1 MLIPLLSLA
10 LLVLLALT
18 LWRVRQEV
26 RAGRA
31 AACMML
37 AQAAWVACWI
47 GETLAGDIGTK
58 LRWDGVA
65 WIPTVLAMS
74 ASLWVAESHSAR
86 LRTERIGSIGLL
98 AITAPSALWS
108 LFTSWRGARPGAHL
122 EQHGEVSSLIYSFT
136 WIETGVSLFLV
147 LVVAAGAGYV
157 LLTALRRPPG
167 RRTDAVLLAIGLIA
181 PYFIIDVTYVV
192 GARWLGQRDVSPLAF
207 ALFAPLT
214 ALALLRGRT
223 VELMLVARDQVVEEL
238 SDAVLVVDAQGRLI
252 DVNAQARA
260 LLGASDARVG
270 HPLADFPNAAPL
282 LEAIE
287 HGPGATRQLS
297 SGSRQLDVHVSSLRG
312 TEGHDAKVVV
322 LHDVTALRDANAALS
337 AARDEL
343 EHRVRER
350 TAEVFDRERLLSAV
364 FDNSV
369 QYMGLL
375 DRDGRV
381 LTSNRAANALV
392 GCTPEEVAGQP
403 FWETPWWR
411 HDPAQAAQ
419 IRAGIE
425 AAVGGESFRMLV
437 THPDLDGALR
447 EVDFS
452 LSPVRDAEG
461 QVRWLTAEGRDL
473 TRMRRGE
480 REREELQQQ
489 VMHLQRLESIGRL
502 AGGVAHDF
510 NNYLTAIMG
519 NAALVR
525 EGLPDGSPD
534 AEALDGVLHAAR
546 SASQVTRQ
554 LLAIGRRQPAGV
566 GPVEI
571 TASLNR
577 LHALLGR
584 LLGAEIQLVT
594 RGAPNT
600 GLAAID
606 PGPLEQV
613 LVNLAINARDAMP
626 DGGVLSIASDSV
638 VLDEH
643 DARARAIAP
652 GTYVRIIVSDT
663 GHGITDEMR
672 ERIFEPFFTT
682 KPEGKGTGLGLA
694 IVYSV
699 LRAAGGHVEVQSTNG
714 TGAQFVLH
722 LPTATRAGAAPTAS
736 AQTIRADGSGRV
748 LVVDDRDEV
757 RRFVERGLR
766 DRGFELRTASSA
778 REALDVLNAG
788 WRPDLLLC
796 DVRMPG
802 MSGPALVRMLR
813 EQGERVPVL
822 YMSGQHDDAV
832 GLTPDDTVLEKPF
845 TIDALVTAIR
855 DARLAAAQVG

>member
-1 MLIPLLSLA
+1 MLIPILS
-10 LLVLLALT
+10 LVLLTLLAVM
-18 LWRVRQEV
+18 LWRVRGEV

-31 AACMML
+31 AAFMLL
-37 AQAAWVACWI
+37 AQAAWVVGWI
-47 GETLAGDIGTK
+47 GETLAGDVSSK
-58 LRWDGVA
+58 LRWDGA
-65 WIPTVLAMS
+65 TWIFTLLAM
-74 ASLWVAESHSAR
+74 AAAFQVAESQAAR
-86 LRTERIGSIGLL
+86 SRPDRIRSIALL

-108 LFTSWRGARPGAHL
+108 LYVSFRGARPDAHL
-122 EQHGEVSSLIYSFT
+122 EHHGEFSSLIYTFT
-136 WIETGVSLFLV
+136 WIETGIALFLL
-147 LVVAAGAGYV
+147 LVVASSAGYV
-157 LLTALRRPPG
+157 LIGAMRRPPG
-167 RRTDAVLLAIGLIA
+167 RRTEAVMLALGLIG
-181 PYFIIDVTYVV
+181 PYFVMDVAFVV
-192 GARWLGQRDVSPLAF
+192 GARWMGQRDVAPLAF
-207 ALFAPLT
+207 ALFAPIT
-214 ALALLRGRT
+214 TLALLRGRT

-238 SDAVLVVDAQGRLI
+238 SDAVLVVDAQGRLV

-260 LLGASDARVG
+260 LLGTSGASVG
-270 HPLADFPNAAPL
+270 RRLDDFPDVEPL
-282 LEAIE
+282 LQAIE
-287 HGPGATRQLS
+287 QGPGATRQVT
-297 SGSRQLDVHVSSLRG
+297 SGSRQFDVHVSSLRG
-312 TEGHDAKVVV
+312 TEGGDAKVLV

-364 FDNSV
+364 FDNSL

-375 DRDGRV
+375 DREGRV
-381 LTSNRAANALV
+381 LTSNQAANALV
-392 GCTPEEVAGQP
+392 GCTAEEVAGQP

-411 HDPAQAAQ
+411 HDPAQAEQ
-419 IRAGIE
+419 IRLGVQ
-425 AAVGGESFRMLV
+425 AAARGEPFRMLV
-437 THPDLDGALR
+437 THPDLDGTLR

-525 EGLPDGSPD
+525 EGVVEGSPD

-554 LLAIGRRQPAGV
+554 LLAIGRRQPAGT
-566 GPVEI
+566 GPVDI
-571 TASLNR
+571 AASLNR
-577 LHALLGR
+577 LHGLLGR
-584 LLGAEIQLVT
+584 LLGAEIELVT

-626 DGGVLSIASDSV
+626 DGGVLSIAADSV

-643 DARARAIAP
+643 EARARAIAP
-652 GTYVRIIVSDT
+652 GEYVRITVSDT
-663 GHGITDEMR
+663 GHGITAEMR

-699 LRAAGGHVEVQSTNG
+699 LRGAGGHVEVQPTDG
-714 TGAQFVLH
+714 PGAHFVLH
-722 LPTATRAGAAPTAS
+722 LPSATRSGVAATAS
-736 AQTIRADGSGRV
+736 LPAPRAHGSGRV

-766 DRGFELRTASSA
+766 DRGFELRTAGSA
-778 REALDVLNAG
+778 REALDVLDGG

-802 MSGPALVRMLR
+802 TSGPALVQMLR
-813 EQGERVPVL
+813 ERGDRVPVL
-822 YMSGQHDDAV
+822 YMSGQHDGAV
-832 GLTPDDTVLEKPF
+832 GLSADDTVIAKPF
-845 TIDALVTAIR
+845 TIDALVTAIG
-855 DARLAAAQVG
+855 AAALPTG

>member
-1 MLIPLLSLA
+1 
-10 LLVLLALT
+10 V
-18 LWRVRQEV
+18 
-26 RAGRA
+26 
-31 AACMML
+31 
-37 AQAAWVACWI
+37 
-47 GETLAGDIGTK
+47 
-58 LRWDGVA
+58 
-65 WIPTVLAMS
+65 
-74 ASLWVAESHSAR
+74 
-86 LRTERIGSIGLL
+86 
-98 AITAPSALWS
+98 LWS
-108 LFTSWRGARPGAHL
+108 LYTSWRGARPDAHL
-122 EQHGEVSSLIYSFT
+122 EQHGIYPSLIYSFT
-136 WIETGVSLFLV
+136 WIETGVALFLL
-147 LVVAAGAGYV
+147 LVVASGAGYV
-157 LLTALRRPPG
+157 LLSAMRRPPG
-167 RRTDAVLLAIGLIA
+167 HRADAVLLAIGLIG
-181 PYFIIDVTYVV
+181 PYFVIDVAFVV

-214 ALALLRGRT
+214 TLALLRGRT
-223 VELMLVARDQVVEEL
+223 VELMLVAREQVVEEL
-238 SDAVLVVDAQGRLI
+238 SDAVLVVDAEGRLI

-260 LLGASDARVG
+260 LLGTPDASVG
-270 HPLADFPNAAPL
+270 RRLDEFPSLAPL
-282 LEAIE
+282 LQAIE
-287 HGPGATRQLS
+287 QGPGATRQVS

-312 TEGHDAKVVV
+312 TEGRDAKVVV

-337 AARDEL
+337 TARDEL

-364 FDNSV
+364 FDHSL

-375 DRDGRV
+375 DREGRV
-381 LTSNRAANALV
+381 LTSNHAANALV

-411 HDPAQAAQ
+411 HDPSQAEQ
-419 IRAGIE
+419 IRQGVE
-425 AAVGGESFRMLV
+425 AAARGESFRMLV

-452 LSPVRDAEG
+452 LNPVRDAEG
-461 QVRWLTAEGRDL
+461 QVRWITAEGRDL
-473 TRMRRGE
+473 TQMRRGE

-525 EGLPDGSPD
+525 EGLPEGSPD

-554 LLAIGRRQPAGV
+554 LLAIGRRQPTGT
-566 GPVEI
+566 GPVDI
-571 TASLNR
+571 AASLTR

-584 LLGAEIQLVT
+584 LLGSEIQLVT

-643 DARARAIAP
+643 EARARAIAP
-652 GTYVRIIVSDT
+652 GAYVRIIVSDT

-699 LRAAGGHVEVQSTNG
+699 LRGAGGHVEVQSADG
-714 TGAQFVLH
+714 RGAEFVLH
-722 LPTATRAGAAPTAS
+722 LPSATRAGLAATAT
-736 AQTIRADGSGRV
+736 APAPRAHGTGRV
-748 LVVDDRDEV
+748 LVVDDREEV
-757 RRFVERGLR
+757 RGFVERGLR
-766 DRGFELRTASSA
+766 DRGFELRTAGSA
-778 REALDVLNAG
+778 REALDLLGAD

-802 MSGPALVRMLR
+802 TSGPALVKLLR
-813 EQGERVPVL
+813 ERGDRVPVL
-822 YMSGQHDDAV
+822 YMSGQHDDTA
-832 GLTPDDTVLEKPF
+832 GLTPEDALIAKPF
-845 TIDALVTAIR
+845 TIDALVTAIGE
-855 DARLAAAQVG
+855 AGVGAAGRA

>member
-1 MLIPLLSLA
+1 MLIPFLSLL
-10 LLVLLALT
+10 LLVLFALM
-18 LWRVRQEV
+18 LWRVRQDV
-26 RAGRA
+26 RGSRA
-31 AACMML
+31 AAYMLL
-37 AQAAWVACWI
+37 AQAAWVAGWI
-47 GETLAGDIGTK
+47 GEAFATDVATK
-58 LRWDGVA
+58 LRWDGA
-65 WIPTVLAMS
+65 TWIPTLLAMS
-74 ASLWVAESHSAR
+74 ASLWVAETQSAR
-86 LRTERIGSIGLL
+86 LRTERIGTIALL
-98 AITAPSALWS
+98 AVTAPSALWS
-108 LFTSWRGARPGAHL
+108 MYTSWRGARPDAYL
-122 EQHGEVSSLIYSFT
+122 EHSGHFSALIYSFT
-136 WIETGVSLFLV
+136 WIETGVALFLL

-157 LLTALRRPPG
+157 LLSAMRRPPG
-167 RRTDAVLLAIGLIA
+167 RRADAVMLAIGLIG
-181 PYFIIDVTYVV
+181 PYFVADVAFVV
-192 GARWLGQRDVSPLAF
+192 GARFLGQRDIAPLSF

-214 ALALLRGRT
+214 TIALLRGRT

-252 DVNAQARA
+252 DVNAQAREM
-260 LLGASDARVG
+260 LGASSARVG
-270 HPLADFPNAAPL
+270 NQLDEIPNAAPL
-282 LEAIE
+282 LQAIE
-287 HGPGATRQLS
+287 QGPGATRQVS
-297 SGSRQLDVHVSSLRG
+297 AGARQLDVHVSSLRG
-312 TEGHDAKVVV
+312 TEGRDAKVVV

-364 FDNSV
+364 FDNSL

-375 DRDGRV
+375 DREGRV
-381 LTSNRAANALV
+381 LTSNQAANALV

-411 HDPAQAAQ
+411 HDPAQAEQ
-419 IRAGIE
+419 IRLGVQ
-425 AAVGGESFRMLV
+425 AAARGEPFRMLV
-437 THPDLDGALR
+437 THPDLDGSLR

-473 TRMRRGE
+473 TRLRRGE

-525 EGLPDGSPD
+525 EGVVEGSPD

-554 LLAIGRRQPAGV
+554 LLAIGRRQPAGT
-566 GPVEI
+566 GPVDI
-571 TASLNR
+571 AAALGP

-594 RGAPNT
+594 RGEPNT

-626 DGGVLSIASDSV
+626 DGGVLSIVSDSV
-638 VLDEH
+638 MLDEH
-643 DARARAIAP
+643 ESRVRAIAP
-652 GTYVRIIVSDT
+652 GPYVRITVSDT
-663 GHGITDEMR
+663 GHGITDAMR

-682 KPEGKGTGLGLA
+682 KAEGKGTGLGLA
-694 IVYSV
+694 IAYSV
-699 LRAAGGHVEVQSTNG
+699 MRGAGGHVEVQSTDG
-714 TGAQFVLH
+714 RGAQFVLH
-722 LPTATRAGAAPTAS
+722 LPSATRTGVAERVSGPVA
-736 AQTIRADGSGRV
+736 RAEGTGRV

-757 RRFVERGLR
+757 RHFVERGLR
-766 DRGFELRTASSA
+766 DRGFELRIAGSA
-778 REALDVLNAG
+778 REALDVLEGG
-788 WRPDLLLC
+788 WQPDLLLC

-802 MSGPALVRMLR
+802 TSGPALVQTLR
-813 EQGERVPVL
+813 ERGDDVPVL
-822 YMSGQHDDAV
+822 YMSGQHDGVV
-832 GLTPDDTVLEKPF
+832 GLSPTDTVIPKPF
-845 TIDALVTAIR
+845 TIDALVTAIGAVR
-855 DARLAAAQVG
+855 VG

>member
-1 MLIPLLSLA
+1 VM
-10 LLVLLALT
+10 
-18 LWRVRQEV
+18 
-26 RAGRA
+26 
-31 AACMML
+31 
-37 AQAAWVACWI
+37 
-47 GETLAGDIGTK
+47 
-58 LRWDGVA
+58 
-65 WIPTVLAMS
+65 
-74 ASLWVAESHSAR
+74 
-86 LRTERIGSIGLL
+86 
-98 AITAPSALWS
+98 
-108 LFTSWRGARPGAHL
+108 
-122 EQHGEVSSLIYSFT
+122 
-136 WIETGVSLFLV
+136 
-147 LVVAAGAGYV
+147 
-157 LLTALRRPPG
+157 
-167 RRTDAVLLAIGLIA
+167 LAIGLIG
-181 PYFIIDVTYVV
+181 PYFVVDVTFVV

-214 ALALLRGRT
+214 TFALLRGRT

-252 DVNAQARA
+252 DVNARARA
-260 LLGASDARVG
+260 LLGTSETIIGRSLDEFANV
-270 HPLADFPNAAPL
+270 APL
-282 LEAIE
+282 LPAIE
-287 HGPGATRQLS
+287 QEPGPTRQVS
-297 SGSRQLDVHVSSLRG
+297 AGSQQLDVHVASLRG
-312 TEGHDAKVVV
+312 AEGRDAKVVV

-350 TAEVFDRERLLSAV
+350 TAEVFDRERLLSAI
-364 FDNSV
+364 FDNSL

-375 DRDGRV
+375 DREGRV
-381 LTSNRAANALV
+381 LTSNQAANALV

-411 HDPAQAAQ
+411 HDAEQREQIRLGIQAAA
-419 IRAGIE
+419 R
-425 AAVGGESFRMLV
+425 GESFRMLV

-452 LSPVRDAEG
+452 LSPVLDAEG

-473 TRMRRGE
+473 TRLRRGE

-525 EGLPDGSPD
+525 EGLVDGSLD

-554 LLAIGRRQPAGV
+554 LLAIGRRQSAGT
-566 GPVEI
+566 GPVDI
-571 TASLNR
+571 AASLNR

-626 DGGVLSIASDSV
+626 NGGVLSITSDSV

-643 DARARAIAP
+643 EARARAIAP
-652 GTYVRIIVSDT
+652 GPYVRITVSDT
-663 GHGITDEMR
+663 GDGITDEVR

-694 IVYSV
+694 IVFSV
-699 LRAAGGHVEVQSTNG
+699 MRGAGGHVELQTSDG
-714 TGAQFVLH
+714 RGAQFVLH
-722 LPTATRAGAAPTAS
+722 LPSAMRVPSAARISAPVPRAE
-736 AQTIRADGSGRV
+736 GSGRV

-766 DRGFELRTASSA
+766 DRGFELRTAGSA
-778 REALDVLNAG
+778 REALDVLDGG
-788 WRPDLLLC
+788 WQPDLLLC

-802 MSGPALVRMLR
+802 TSGPALVQMVR
-813 EQGERVPVL
+813 ERGDRVPVL
-822 YMSGQHDDAV
+822 YMSGQHDGVV
-832 GLTPDDTVLEKPF
+832 GLSPADTVIAKPF
-845 TIDALVTAIR
+845 TIDALVTAI
-855 DARLAAAQVG
+855 DAARVDVPTTERG